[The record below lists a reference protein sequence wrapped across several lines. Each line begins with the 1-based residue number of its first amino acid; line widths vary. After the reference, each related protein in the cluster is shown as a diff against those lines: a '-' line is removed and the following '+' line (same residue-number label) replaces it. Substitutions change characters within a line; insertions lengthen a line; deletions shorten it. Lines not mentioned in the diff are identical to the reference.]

1 MANIHQ
7 TMKRLTALYEASL
20 GTREELTRC
29 VEEGRSLLE
38 QQRRLSQEAA
48 ETWGQAVR
56 EATEELTAL
65 AAESKK
71 QREQIERLAKARRAE
86 IEAAARGAGERWRAF
101 LLVVGVGGGALAV
114 WFSRFFEWI
123 LARF

>member
-38 QQRRLSQEAA
+38 QQRRLSQEAG
-48 ETWGQAVR
+48 ETWVQAVR
-56 EATEELTAL
+56 DATGELTAL

-86 IEAAARGAGERWRAF
+86 IEGAARGAGERWLTF

-114 WFSRFFEWI
+114 WMARFFEWI